1 MVRMLCALVGATVAT
16 GAVRAEEPLRF
27 RWQPGQALRFEV
39 RQTTAITE
47 TLVGKPATRTEV
59 KLALARTWA
68 VTGVDAA
75 GIASLE
81 LTITALRQDIT
92 RPGPD
97 GKPETLTKDSAVPA
111 DAAEMAD
118 YLNKPIV
125 KVKVDGRGRLTEPPT
140 GPGADRLAAELPFRV
155 LLPEAAAEV
164 GWERVFPFVV
174 GPPAGT
180 GEKYE
185 LKQAFARKGDGVIG
199 LTTEVRNP
207 PTAAAD
213 LQPLLPLLWAGEVYV
228 DAAAGAYRGA
238 KLRIEKELLNHAG
251 QGSGFRFESE
261 YAETPAK

>member
-1 MVRMLCALVGATVAT
+1 MVRMLSALVGAIVGI
-16 GAVRAEEPLRF
+16 GAARAEEPPRF

-39 RQTTAITE
+39 KQTTTITE
-47 TLVGKPATRTEV
+47 TPVGKPPIRTEV
-59 KLALARTWA
+59 KLALARTWT
-68 VTGVDAA
+68 VTAVDAA
-75 GIASLE
+75 GTASLE
-81 LTITALRQDIT
+81 LTITAVRQDIT

-125 KVKVDGRGRLTEPPT
+125 KLKLDPRGRLAEPTT
-140 GPGADRLAAELPFRV
+140 GPGAALLAAELPFRV
-155 LLPEAAAEV
+155 LLPETAAEV
-164 GWERVFPFVV
+164 GWERVFPFEV

-185 LKQAFARKGDGVIG
+185 LKQAFARKAAGVIG

-207 PTAAAD
+207 PASAAD
-213 LQPLLPLLWAGEVYV
+213 LQPLLPLLWAGEVYI
-228 DAAAGAYRGA
+228 DAAAGTYRGA

-251 QGSGFRFESE
+251 QGSAFRFESE